1 MKNKENKSSPV
12 SLLSST
18 TTRQTII
25 TFAMSMFLFGT
36 FVTATPKVFAQAD
49 YPNRSVTVINPWT
62 PGGPAELVARP
73 ILEGLSE
80 QLGVPF
86 VLDTKSGAGGL
97 IGTSFVGRAAPDGY
111 TLLFSHVGPIT
122 ISPAVQKTMPIDT
135 VKDLAPITQVVSSP
149 LVLVV
154 KPDLNVES
162 LQDLLKLAKSNPG
175 KISYGSVGPGSTTH
189 LAGEILAHQS
199 GTNLLHIPYR
209 GAAPVIT
216 DLLGGR
222 IDMAF
227 LNISAVMP
235 HIQAGTLVP
244 IGVTTLKPSP
254 LLPDLAPISD
264 TFDGFEVNSW
274 YGFMAPAGTSPAS
287 IDKLQKA
294 IAAVIATP
302 KLISFL
308 EARGLTPEGTTP
320 EQYAKQIQT
329 DLARWKDIVKTT
341 GMEKR

>member
-1 MKNKENKSSPV
+1 MKNNENKSSHVP
-12 SLLSST
+12 LT
-18 TTRQTII
+18 TTSQTVG
-25 TFAMSMFLFGT
+25 TFVVSMLLLGT
-36 FVTATPKVFAQAD
+36 FVTVSPKAFAQSD
-49 YPNRSVTVINPWT
+49 YPNRTVTVINPWT

-80 QLGVPF
+80 KLDVPF

-97 IGTSFVGRAAPDGY
+97 VGTSFVARAQPDGY

-162 LQDLLKLAKSNPG
+162 LQDLLALARVKPG
-175 KISYGSVGPGSTTH
+175 EVSYGSVGPGSTTH

-235 HIQAGTLVP
+235 HIEAGTMVP
-244 IGVTTLKPSP
+244 IGVTTLKPAP
-254 LLPDLAPISD
+254 LLPDLPTISD
-264 TFDGFEVNSW
+264 TFEGFEVNSW

-302 KLISFL
+302 KLKSFL
-308 EARGLTPEGTTP
+308 KERGLTTEGTTP
-320 EQYAKQIQT
+320 DQYADQIQA
-329 DLARWKDIVKTT
+329 DLSRWNDIVEKT

>member
-1 MKNKENKSSPV
+1 VENKENKSKPV
-12 SLLSST
+12 SSTITIQRVSTLAVSVLL
-18 TTRQTII
+18 
-25 TFAMSMFLFGT
+25 LGT
-36 FVTATPKVFAQAD
+36 FVISSPKVFAQAD
-49 YPNRSVTVINPWT
+49 YPSRSVTVINPWT

-80 QLGVPF
+80 QLKVPF
-86 VLDTKSGAGGL
+86 VLDTKSGANGL
-97 IGTSFVGRAAPDGY
+97 IGTSFVARAQPDGY

-122 ISPAVQKTMPIDT
+122 ISPAVQKSMPIDT
-135 VKDLAPITQVVSSP
+135 VKDLAPITQVVSAP

-154 KPDLNVES
+154 RPDLNVKS
-162 LQDLLKLAKSNPG
+162 LQDLLAMAKANPG
-175 KISYGSVGPGSTTH
+175 KVSYGSVGPGSTTH
-189 LAGEILAHQS
+189 LAGEILANRS
-199 GTNLLHIPYR
+199 GTKLLHIPYK

-235 HIQAGTLVP
+235 HIKSGKLVP
-244 IGVTTLKPSP
+244 IGVTTLKPSA
-254 LLPDLAPISD
+254 LLPNLPPISD
-264 TFDGFEVNSW
+264 TYNGFEVNSW

-287 IDKLQKA
+287 INKLQKA

-302 KLISFL
+302 KMKSFL
-308 EARGLTPEGTTP
+308 EAQGLTPEGTTP

-329 DLARWKDIVKTT
+329 DLARWNDIVKTT
-341 GMEKR
+341 GMERQ

>member
-1 MKNKENKSSPV
+1 MENKENKSKPV
-12 SLLSST
+12 SSTITIQRVSTLAVSVLL
-18 TTRQTII
+18 
-25 TFAMSMFLFGT
+25 LGT
-36 FVTATPKVFAQAD
+36 FVISSPKVFAQAD
-49 YPNRSVTVINPWT
+49 YPSRSVTVINPWT

-80 QLGVPF
+80 QLKVPF
-86 VLDTKSGAGGL
+86 VLDTKSGANGL
-97 IGTSFVGRAAPDGY
+97 IGTSFVARAQPDGY

-122 ISPAVQKTMPIDT
+122 ISPAVQKSMPIDT
-135 VKDLAPITQVVSSP
+135 VKDLAPITQVVSAP

-154 KPDLNVES
+154 RPDLNVKS
-162 LQDLLKLAKSNPG
+162 LQDLLAMAKANPG
-175 KISYGSVGPGSTTH
+175 KVSYGSVGPGSTTH
-189 LAGEILAHQS
+189 LAGEILANRS
-199 GTNLLHIPYR
+199 GTKLLHIPYK

-235 HIQAGTLVP
+235 HIKSGKLVP
-244 IGVTTLKPSP
+244 IGVTTLKPSA
-254 LLPDLAPISD
+254 LLPNLPPISD
-264 TFDGFEVNSW
+264 TYNGFEVNSW

-287 IDKLQKA
+287 INKLQKA

-302 KLISFL
+302 KMKSFL
-308 EARGLTPEGTTP
+308 EAQGLTPEGTTP

-329 DLARWKDIVKTT
+329 DLARWNDIVKTT
-341 GMEKR
+341 GMERQ

>member
-1 MKNKENKSSPV
+1 MEIKENKSKPV
-12 SLLSST
+12 SSTITTQRVCTLAVSMLMLGAFVISSPT
-18 TTRQTII
+18 
-25 TFAMSMFLFGT
+25 
-36 FVTATPKVFAQAD
+36 VFAQAD
-49 YPNRSVTVINPWT
+49 YPSRAVTVVNPWT

-80 QLGVPF
+80 QLKVPF
-86 VLDTKSGAGGL
+86 VLDTKSGANGL
-97 IGTSFVGRAAPDGY
+97 IGTSFVARAQPDGY
-111 TLLFSHVGPIT
+111 TLLLSHVGPIT
-122 ISPAVQKTMPIDT
+122 ISPAVQKSMPIDT
-135 VKDLAPITQVVSSP
+135 VKDLAPITQVVSAP

-154 KPDLNVES
+154 RPDLNVKS
-162 LQDLLKLAKSNPG
+162 LQELLAMAKANPG
-175 KISYGSVGPGSTTH
+175 KVSYGSVGPGSTTH
-189 LAGEILAHQS
+189 LAGEILANRS
-199 GTNLLHIPYR
+199 GTKLLHVPYK

-235 HIQAGTLVP
+235 HIKSGKMVP
-244 IGVTTLKPSP
+244 IGVTTLKPSA
-254 LLPDLAPISD
+254 LLPNLPPISD
-264 TFDGFEVNSW
+264 TYNGFEVNSW

-302 KLISFL
+302 KMKNFL
-308 EARGLTPEGTTP
+308 EAQGLTPEGTTP

-329 DLARWKDIVKTT
+329 DLARWNDIVKTT
-341 GMEKR
+341 GMERQ

>member
-1 MKNKENKSSPV
+1 MKNNENKSTTKSLTATRKRVGTLSV
-12 SLLSST
+12 SMLL
-18 TTRQTII
+18 
-25 TFAMSMFLFGT
+25 LGT
-36 FVTATPKVFAQAD
+36 FVTSPPQALAQAD
-49 YPNRSVTVINPWT
+49 YPSRSVTVINPWT

-80 QLGVPF
+80 QLKVPF
-86 VLDTKSGAGGL
+86 VLDTKSGANGL
-97 IGTSFVGRAAPDGY
+97 IGTSYVARAQPDGY

-122 ISPAVQKTMPIDT
+122 ISPAVQKSMPIDT
-135 VKDLAPITQVVSSP
+135 VKDLAPITQVVSAP

-154 KPDLNVES
+154 RPDLNVKS
-162 LQDLLKLAKSNPG
+162 LQDLVAWAKANPG
-175 KISYGSVGPGSTTH
+175 KVSYGSVGPGSTTH
-189 LAGEILAHQS
+189 LAGEILANRS
-199 GTNLLHIPYR
+199 GTQLLHIPYK

-235 HIQAGTLVP
+235 HIKSGKMVP

-254 LLPDLAPISD
+254 LLPNLAPISD
-264 TFDGFEVNSW
+264 TYNGFEVNSW

-287 IDKLQKA
+287 INKLQKA

-302 KLISFL
+302 KMKSFL
-308 EARGLTPEGTTP
+308 EAQGLTPEGTTP

-329 DLARWKDIVKTT
+329 DLARWNDIVKTT
-341 GMEKR
+341 GMEKQ